1 LLAPQRRIESDKR
14 RTSGAQALELLGQT
28 KQFRLSV
35 HPLRHRAVS
44 RTPSASRKHCIR
56 RLSAA
61 THLPVYREDLMA
73 RSAEATRRRII
84 DAAYELFYRR
94 GYARVG
100 IDEVAERASITKRT
114 FYYHFTSK
122 DELLAKALEQHH
134 DMAVA
139 RIRLWSDHLPADP
152 AGMIQS
158 LFDNL
163 AQWAQRP
170 RWAGAGFTR
179 IVMELADLPGHPARA
194 IARRHKKEVETWLV
208 GELAARGVE
217 QATVKARQIM
227 LLIEGCFSLLLM
239 HGDKSYADAASSAA
253 RRLVMHAEGDDQERR
268 CA

>member
-1 LLAPQRRIESDKR
+1 
-14 RTSGAQALELLGQT
+14 
-28 KQFRLSV
+28 
-35 HPLRHRAVS
+35 
-44 RTPSASRKHCIR
+44 
-56 RLSAA
+56 
-61 THLPVYREDLMA
+61 MA
-73 RSAEATRRRII
+73 RSAEATRQRIV
-84 DAAYELFYRR
+84 DTAYELFYRR

-100 IDEVAERASITKRT
+100 IDEIAERASITKRT

-134 DMAVA
+134 DMAIA
-139 RIRLWSDHLPADP
+139 RIRHWANRLPADP

-194 IARRHKKEVETWLV
+194 IARRHKKEVEAWLI
-208 GELAARGVE
+208 GELAARHVD
-217 QATVKARQIM
+217 QAPARARQIV
-227 LLIEGCFSLLLM
+227 LLIEGCFALLLM
-239 HGDKSYADAASSAA
+239 HGDRAYADAAAA
-253 RRLVMHAEGDDQERR
+253 AAKRLVLRAEDEDRERR